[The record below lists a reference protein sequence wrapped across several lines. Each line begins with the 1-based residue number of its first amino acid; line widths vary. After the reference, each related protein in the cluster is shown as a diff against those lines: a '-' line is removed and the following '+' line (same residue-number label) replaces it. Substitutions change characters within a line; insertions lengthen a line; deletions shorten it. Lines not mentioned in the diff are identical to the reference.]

1 MMRFSSVF
9 IFFPLVL
16 LFMRK
21 RGSRVHQ
28 HCPAVRGP
36 SGSSSRTTTTGFL
49 NIFNGLPN
57 NRRRRHRVPQRR
69 RTLVLGRC
77 VDLCSMDSLPS

>member
-9 IFFPLVL
+9 IFFPLV
-16 LFMRK
+16 
-21 RGSRVHQ
+21 GSRVHQ